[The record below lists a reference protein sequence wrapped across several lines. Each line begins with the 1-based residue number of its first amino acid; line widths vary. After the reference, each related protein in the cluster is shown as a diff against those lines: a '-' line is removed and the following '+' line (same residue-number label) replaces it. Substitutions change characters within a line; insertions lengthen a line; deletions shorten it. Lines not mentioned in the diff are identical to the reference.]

1 MKKYLPHILAVA
13 FFLLLSVLV
22 FLPLFQGKE
31 IKQSDV
37 TTWKG
42 MAQEIVSFKEK
53 TGEDTYWTNSMFSGM
68 PAYQISA
75 VYAANLVQYLD
86 KVVQL
91 GLPTPANMVFLLMAG
106 FYFLLIVL
114 GVNQRL
120 SILGAVAFA
129 FSSYFFIYIEAGH
142 NTKAHAIAY
151 MAPVVAGLLLTFR
164 GRMLLGAAIT
174 GLALALEL
182 YANHLQITYY
192 LLLTV
197 VLLGIMELYNAFR
210 ENRLGYFFKATGIL
224 LVAAGLAVGSNI
236 TNLWATQEYG
246 KYSTRGKSE
255 LTSEKENKTSGLDR
269 DYITDWSFGVGE
281 SLSLLVPSIKG
292 GASEPIAKN
301 NKDVLQKV
309 ESNFRQYVSGFGAYF
324 GEQPFTSG
332 PVYVGAIICM
342 LFLLGLLTIK
352 GPEKWWLLAAFLL
365 SITLSWGRN
374 FMGLTNFF
382 LDFVP
387 GYDKFRAVTTI
398 IVIAEFAMPL
408 LGILALDKLIRE
420 PDYFKQHAKSLYYAI
435 GITLG
440 LTLLIAVAPGMFTS
454 FYSTREYEQV
464 MATAKNQGI
473 SQDVVDNI
481 FTNLSTARKAIVTAD
496 AWRSFL
502 FLLLG
507 AALIVSFARMRYK
520 AEYFVFGLLALVLVD
535 MWSVNARY
543 LGDDDYVRASKGKAE
558 AYPMTTADQV
568 ILQDPAKSYRV
579 LNLAES
585 TFNDASTSYRH
596 QSIGGYH
603 GAKLKRY
610 QELIENELAPELMG
624 MRNALQN
631 QDSSTLSV
639 LTGQPAVNML
649 NTKYIVYNPDA
660 APLINTGALGNAWF
674 VQNVELVANAD
685 SEIAA
690 LRGFDPSRT
699 LVVDQR
705 YADLVKGF
713 TTTPDSGAFIRLT
726 DYQPNHLK
734 YESSASTEQLAVF
747 SEIYYDK
754 GWNATI
760 DGKPADYFRA
770 DYVLRA
776 MRIPAG
782 KHTIEFRFEPRAV
795 VVGEKIAL
803 ASSSLLLLFC
813 AGMGFLAL
821 RKRPA

>member
-1 MKKYLPHILAVA
+1 MKKYLPHVLAIA
-13 FFLLLSVLV
+13 FFVVLTV
-22 FLPLFQGKE
+22 LAFLPLFQGKE
-31 IKQSDV
+31 IKQTDV
-37 TTWKG
+37 MTWKG
-42 MAQEIVSFKEK
+42 MSQEIVSFKEK
-53 TGEDTYWTNSMFSGM
+53 TGENSYWTNSMFGGM

-91 GLPTPANMVFLLMAG
+91 GLPTPANMVFLLLAG

-197 VLLGIMELYNAFR
+197 ILLGIMEFYNALR
-210 ENRLGYFFKATGIL
+210 EKRLGYFFKATGLL

-255 LTSEKENKTSGLDR
+255 LTSEQENKTSGLDR

-281 SLSLLVPSIKG
+281 SLSLLVPGIKG
-292 GASEPIAKN
+292 GASEPISKN

-309 ESNFRQYVSGFGAYF
+309 DGNFRQYVSGFGAYF

-352 GPEKWWLLAAFLL
+352 GPEKWWLLAVFIMSL
-365 SITLSWGRN
+365 TLSWGKN

-408 LGILALDKLIRE
+408 LGIMALDKLIRE
-420 PDYFKQHAKSLYYAI
+420 PNYWKQHAKQLYYAA
-435 GITLG
+435 GIALG
-440 LTLLIAVAPGMFTS
+440 LTLLIALAPGMFTS
-454 FYSTREYEQV
+454 FYTTNEYEQV
-464 MATAKNQGI
+464 VESAKGQGI

-481 FTNLSTARKAIVTAD
+481 FTNLSAARKAIVTAD

-502 FLLLG
+502 FILLG
-507 AALIVSFARMRYK
+507 AALLISFARMRYK
-520 AEYFVFGLLALVLVD
+520 SELLIFGLLALVAIDL
-535 MWSVNARY
+535 WSVNARY
-543 LGDDDYVRASKGKAE
+543 LGDDDYVRANKGKVQ

-579 LNLAES
+579 LNLAVS

-610 QELIENELAPELMG
+610 QELIENEIAPELMS
-624 MRNALQN
+624 MRNALQK
-631 QDSSTLSV
+631 QDSATLQTLTSQSV
-639 LTGQPAVNML
+639 VNML

-674 VQNVELVANAD
+674 VSEVQMVANAD
-685 SEIAA
+685 SEIHA
-690 LRGFDPSRT
+690 LRTFDPART
-699 LVVDQR
+699 VVVDQR
-705 YADLVKGF
+705 YADQLKAF
-713 TTTPDSGAFIRLT
+713 TPAPDSGASIKLT
-726 DYQPNHLK
+726 DYKPNQVS
-734 YESSASTEQLAVF
+734 YESNASSEQLAVF
-747 SEIYYDK
+747 SEIFYDK

-760 DGKPADYFRA
+760 DGQPADYFRA
-770 DYVLRA
+770 NYVLRA
-776 MRIPAG
+776 MRVPAG
-782 KHTIEFRFEPRAV
+782 KHTVVFRFEPRAV
-795 VVGEKIAL
+795 ALGEKVAL
-803 ASSSLLLLFC
+803 ASSSLLILFS